1 MAGNTALDMLV
12 AEMLGD
18 IGKLHDQLT
27 ALNEAMPVFLDDVD
41 SRLTQS
47 VGMLVKAGSMYE
59 GTLKNHTVQ
68 IVRDALTQ
76 IRNEAA
82 KVRADSSAAA
92 KHEIDETI
100 MKALADIPG
109 EVVALLQAHAW
120 RTVAL
125 CFGASMFGSILVLVV
140 FLLIK

>member
-1 MAGNTALDMLV
+1 MAGNTTLDMLV

-18 IGKLHDQLT
+18 IGKLHDQL
-27 ALNEAMPVFLDDVD
+27 AVLNETMPALLDDVD

-59 GTLKNHTVQ
+59 GVLKNQTVQ

-76 IRNEAA
+76 IRNEATKA
-82 KVRADSSAAA
+82 RADAKAAA

-100 MKALADIPG
+100 MRVLADIPG
-109 EVVALLQAHAW
+109 EVVALLKARAW

-125 CFGASMFGSILVLVV
+125 CFGAGMSSSVLVLVA
-140 FLLIK
+140 FLLFK

>member
-1 MAGNTALDMLV
+1 MAGNTTLDMLV

-18 IGKLHDQLT
+18 IGKLHDQL
-27 ALNEAMPVFLDDVD
+27 AVLNETMPALLDDVD

-59 GTLKNHTVQ
+59 GVLKNQTVQ

-76 IRNEAA
+76 IRNEATKA
-82 KVRADSSAAA
+82 RADATTAA

-100 MKALADIPG
+100 MRVLADIPG
-109 EVVALLQAHAW
+109 EVVALLQARAW

-125 CFGASMFGSILVLVV
+125 CFGAGMASSVLVLVA